1 MLFAEIKQL
10 CKTQTGSARVLPFGL
25 VSHRRGCVF
34 LRGGDREQE
43 EGSQPVAAAESQGS
57 TGQTTHAGSELN
69 RLLLTRERK
78 SISGAVSVVTEGLAM
93 EKVEEIKLRVFY

>member
-1 MLFAEIKQL
+1 MG
-10 CKTQTGSARVLPFGL
+10 T
-25 VSHRRGCVF
+25 
-34 LRGGDREQE
+34 EQE

-57 TGQTTHAGSELN
+57 TGQTHAGSELN

-78 SISGAVSVVTEGLAM
+78 SILGAVSVVTEGLAM